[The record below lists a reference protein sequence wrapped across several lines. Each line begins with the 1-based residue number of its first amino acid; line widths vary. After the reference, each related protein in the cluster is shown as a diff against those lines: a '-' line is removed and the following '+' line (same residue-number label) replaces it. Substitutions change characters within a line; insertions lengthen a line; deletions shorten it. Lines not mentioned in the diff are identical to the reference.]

1 MKRLLLLALLLL
13 LFPHLS
19 LPALGAPDSPRP
31 NIVFLFADDWGW
43 GDLSCHGH
51 PFLKTPNLDRLAAEG
66 TDFHQFH
73 VLSPF
78 CSPSRVAAMTG
89 RYPARFGV
97 NGVFGD
103 KNPPPEM
110 PDWLDVRAPMLPRY
124 LKAGGYRTAH
134 FGKWHMGDMP
144 GNPTMAEYGLDE
156 TAVYHGPGPKI
167 KAHDIGARAAAFIE
181 ANKDR
186 PFFLNVWLHESHT
199 AHDPTP
205 ESLAKWSHLGDEQK
219 QVYAAVIT
227 DGDNA
232 VGKVLD
238 ALERAGIARNTLVV
252 FSSDNGPER
261 TGDVRSKGLRG
272 GLGSYY
278 SIGDTGGLRG
288 RKRSLFEGGVC
299 VPFLVRWPGH
309 TPAGVTNRTTVLSAA
324 DLLPTF
330 CAAAGVSLPE
340 DAQSDG
346 ENVLAAFEGAQAAR
360 NRPIFWVFKGYD
372 AEPDWWPRLA
382 VREGPWKLLLTTNAR
397 RVELHDLSADRSEDA
412 KRDLAKEHPEV
423 VERLSR
429 MALDWYA
436 TLPTAVDPSCV
447 SKARTQSAERGGRK
461 KGSPAAAK

>member
-1 MKRLLLLALLLL
+1 
-13 LFPHLS
+13 
-19 LPALGAPDSPRP
+19 
-31 NIVFLFADDWGW
+31 
-43 GDLSCHGH
+43 
-51 PFLKTPNLDRLAAEG
+51 
-66 TDFHQFH
+66 
-73 VLSPF
+73 
-78 CSPSRVAAMTG
+78 
-89 RYPARFGV
+89 
-97 NGVFGD
+97 
-103 KNPPPEM
+103 
-110 PDWLDVRAPMLPRY
+110 
-124 LKAGGYRTAH
+124 
-134 FGKWHMGDMP
+134 
-144 GNPTMAEYGLDE
+144 
-156 TAVYHGPGPKI
+156 
-167 KAHDIGARAAAFIE
+167 
-181 ANKDR
+181 
-186 PFFLNVWLHESHT
+186 
-199 AHDPTP
+199 
-205 ESLAKWSHLGDEQK
+205 
-219 QVYAAVIT
+219 
-227 DGDNA
+227 
-232 VGKVLD
+232 
-238 ALERAGIARNTLVV
+238 
-252 FSSDNGPER
+252 
-261 TGDVRSKGLRG
+261 
-272 GLGSYY
+272 LGSYY